1 MTECRCCHPALGIV
15 SSGGKHGCSVRAL
28 VDGRSAASKNCGF
41 DTWIRPTKRL
51 YQETINQL
59 ADRWTVML
67 EERDHISDTPLRTVS
82 IDDLKA
88 YIDPQNRGFL

>member
-1 MTECRCCHPALGIV
+1 
-15 SSGGKHGCSVRAL
+15 
-28 VDGRSAASKNCGF
+28 
-41 DTWIRPTKRL
+41 L

-59 ADRWTVML
+59 ADRWTVMI